1 MKNVLI
7 AHAKK
12 YPLMQPTDAA
22 KLVYQATFGGG
33 HMIKNE
39 QTVLEYIRREY
50 ASCTHN
56 SEPLRCESL
65 GDTVRVYIDSTLTDE
80 QLVLLAKVF
89 CESAKLYAVG
99 FDAASE
105 EVKGRFLSRLDTLR
119 ELCRDGYFAFDEAA
133 LETYLNE
140 YAAAG
145 YPPVH
150 HSESYR
156 EAYRPAY
163 RVIDNR
169 YVRLLSCIQK
179 IALLEKAST
188 ERVVIAIDGHCAS
201 GKTTAAELISKL
213 FDAEVIHMDDF
224 FLPPELRAPQR
235 LPEVGGNIHY
245 ERFGDE
251 VLPNLRTNR
260 PFTYRVFDCQRF
272 AYSTQ
277 PRTVGPSRVVIVEGV
292 YSLHQSFGKYYDLSV
307 FASISP
313 EVQLERLKRRGG
325 AALLSRFQN
334 EWIPMEQSYF
344 DAFEI
349 QKNSDLTI

>member
-12 YPLMQPTDAA
+12 YPQMQPTDAV

-33 HMIKNE
+33 HMIKDE
-39 QTVLEYIRREY
+39 QSALEYIRREY
-50 ASCTHN
+50 ASCAH
-56 SEPLRCESL
+56 SGDGLRFESL
-65 GDTVRVYIDSTLTDE
+65 GDTSRVYIDGTLTDE
-80 QLVLLAKVF
+80 QLALVAKLF
-89 CESAKLYAVG
+89 SESAKLYAVG

-105 EVKGRFLSRLDTLR
+105 EIKGRFLSRLDTLR

-188 ERVVIAIDGHCAS
+188 ERVVIAIDGRCAS

-224 FLPPELRAPQR
+224 FLPPELRTPER
-235 LPEVGGNIHY
+235 LAEIGGNIHY
-245 ERFGDE
+245 ERFLNE
-251 VLPNLRTNR
+251 VLPNLRADH
-260 PFTYRVFDCQRF
+260 PFSHRVFDCSRF
-272 AYSTQ
+272 TYSIE
-277 PRTVGPSRVVIVEGV
+277 PRTVRESRVIIVEGV
-292 YSLHQSFGKYYDLSV
+292 YSLHRGFGKYFDLSV
-307 FASISP
+307 FMDISH
-313 EVQLERLKRRGG
+313 EEQLTRIKRRGDE
-325 AALLSRFQN
+325 ALLSRFQN
-334 EWIPMEQSYF
+334 EWIPMEQRYF
-344 DAFEI
+344 EAFEI
-349 QKNSDLTI
+349 QQRCDLTI